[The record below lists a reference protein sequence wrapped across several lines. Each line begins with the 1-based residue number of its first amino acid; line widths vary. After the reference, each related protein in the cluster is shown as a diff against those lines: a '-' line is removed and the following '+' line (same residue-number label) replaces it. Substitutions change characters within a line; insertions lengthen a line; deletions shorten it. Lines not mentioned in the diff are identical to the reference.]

1 METQQQQQQQ
11 TDIQD
16 LGNKNSSSYVCRQSS
31 TRWTP
36 TSDQIRILKELYYNN
51 GIRSPTA
58 DQIQRIAAQLRQY
71 GKIEGKNVFYWFQNH
86 KARERQKKRFTPAPP
101 PPSSTT
107 TLLPSPFSDH
117 THQHINHHLP
127 TAAAMQIQSHHP
139 HYHHQEPPHVYS
151 HQHKLY
157 TTHHIGVG
165 SSSSSSQGVMAVGCG
180 YGSVAMEKSFRECS
194 ISPPEESMATGGVGR
209 NFGSR
214 SRVGV
219 DSCSFF
225 DTIKPTTYDIL
236 ENHNQDEE
244 QEEGETSTQIETLPL
259 FPIHGGT
266 HHDFFSMKSADLSS
280 DGGYYTGGNWYRSD
294 GRASLELSLNSYGY
308 YN

>member
-1 METQQQQQQQ
+1 MKNTMETQQQQQQQ
-11 TDIQD
+11 TDIHQD
-16 LGNKNSSSYVCRQSS
+16 LGNKNSSSSNYVCRQSS

-86 KARERQKKRFTPAPP
+86 KARERQKKRFTPAAPP
-101 PPSSTT
+101 PPPTT
-107 TLLPSPFSDH
+107 TH
-117 THQHINHHLP
+117 HHLP
-127 TAAAMQIQSHHP
+127 TAAAMQIP

-194 ISPPEESMATGGVGR
+194 ISPPEERMATGGIGR
-209 NFGSR
+209 SLGSR

-225 DTIKPTTYDIL
+225 DTIKPTTYEIL
-236 ENHNQDEE
+236 ENHHGDEE
-244 QEEGETSTQIETLPL
+244 QEEEGESSTQIETLPL
-259 FPIHGGT
+259 FPIHGST
-266 HHDFFSMKSADLSS
+266 HHDFFSMKAADLSS
-280 DGGYYTGGNWYRSD
+280 ENNNGSGYYTGGNWYRSD
-294 GRASLELSLNSYGY
+294 GRTSLELSLNSYGY

>member
-1 METQQQQQQQ
+1 MKNMELQQQGDHVQEF
-11 TDIQD
+11 
-16 LGNKNSSSYVCRQSS
+16 GNNKNSGNYATCRQTS

-86 KARERQKKRFTPAPP
+86 KARERQKKRFNPAVPPP
-101 PPSSTT
+101 PPSH
-107 TLLPSPFSDH
+107 FSD
-117 THQHINHHLP
+117 HINHHPP
-127 TAAAMQIQSHHP
+127 TATAMQIPPYLH
-139 HYHHQEPPHVYS
+139 HYHHQEPPQHVYG

-165 SSSSSSQGVMAVGCG
+165 SSSSQGVMSVGCG

-194 ISPPEESMATGGVGR
+194 ISPPGENRGAGGMVR
-209 NFGSR
+209 NIGSR
-214 SRVGV
+214 SRMGV

-225 DTIKPTTYDIL
+225 GAFKTSAAYHCEEEDD
-236 ENHNQDEE
+236 DEGD
-244 QEEGETSTQIETLPL
+244 QTSIETLPL
-259 FPIHGGT
+259 FPVHGGT
-266 HHDFFSMKSADLSS
+266 HHDFFGMKTTSLSS
-280 DGGYYTGGNWYRSD
+280 EHNNNNGGGGGYYTGGNWYRSE

>member
-1 METQQQQQQQ
+1 METQQQQQ
-11 TDIQD
+11 TGGEIQAE
-16 LGNKNSSSYVCRQSS
+16 LGNKNSSGGNYACRQSS

-86 KARERQKKRFTPAPP
+86 KARERQKKRFTPTTIPPPP
-101 PPSSTT
+101 PPSST
-107 TLLPSPFSDH
+107 H
-117 THQHINHHLP
+117 HHHHLP
-127 TAAAMQIQSHHP
+127 ATATAIPIHP
-139 HYHHQEPPHVYS
+139 HYHHQEPPPPPHVYS

-165 SSSSSSQGVMAVGCG
+165 SSSSSQGVMAVGCG

-194 ISPPEESMATGGVGR
+194 ISPPEERIGR

-214 SRVGV
+214 SH
-219 DSCSFF
+219 SCSFF
-225 DTIKPTTYDIL
+225 DTMKPTTYEIL
-236 ENHNQDEE
+236 ENNHHQDDQE
-244 QEEGETSTQIETLPL
+244 QEEDGEIETLPL
-259 FPIHGGT
+259 FPIHGGST
-266 HHDFFSMKSADLSS
+266 HHDFFGMKSSDLSS
-280 DGGYYTGGNWYRSD
+280 EHNNNGGGYYTGGNWYGRSD